1 MPTIDYYLSLNSP
14 WTYLGS
20 QRFMEIASK
29 HGCKVVVRPAK
40 FGEVFA
46 KTGGLP
52 LAKRAPE
59 RQAYRLMELK
69 RWRDHLD
76 IPIVVQPKHFPSDE
90 APGTRLVIA
99 ASLKGL
105 DALKL
110 SREIGKALWERDESI
125 SDSIVL
131 AAATRRAGLDMND
144 IRTKAPS
151 DAELDKIWDA
161 NTHDAVAR
169 GIFGAPSYRLTS
181 GEFFWGQDRLEFLE
195 RALSSPKKSSAA

>member
-1 MPTIDYYLSLNSP
+1 MPTIDYYMSLNSP
-14 WTYLGS
+14 WTYLGA
-20 QRFMEIASK
+20 QRFMDIAKK
-29 HGCKVVVRPAK
+29 HGCKVAVRPAK
-40 FGEVFA
+40 FVEVFA

-90 APGTRLVIA
+90 APGTRLVVA
-99 ASLKGL
+99 ATLKGL
-105 DALKL
+105 DALTL
-110 SREIGKALWERDESI
+110 SREIGRSLWERDESI
-125 SDSIVL
+125 ADSIVL
-131 AAATRRAGLDMND
+131 AAATRRAGLDMHD
-144 IRTKAPS
+144 LRAKAPP

-169 GIFGAPSYRLTS
+169 GIFGAPSYRIAT
-181 GEFFWGQDRLEFLE
+181 GEFFWGQDRLDFLD
-195 RALSSPKKSSAA
+195 RALAKGGKA